1 MQGYKSKTGNGLL
14 AICMGKNYQDSMVVF
29 REYVQNSCDSVYEAM
44 KQGFYNSEDERCIAI
59 DITPGLKRVCFM
71 DRGTG
76 VAKADIGPRLV
87 DIGASIK
94 NGIDQIGSYGIGRLV
109 GANWCDKIIF
119 ETSVKGEAEKSI
131 LTFDS
136 VLAHELIKDKT
147 GDCTDS
153 LDAVTSCVYEKEDV
167 DEHYFRVTLENAKDS
182 LLNDLKSVKEYL
194 ASMVPVDY
202 SFEFYD
208 LMQPYLNANH
218 DFNERI
224 KNLTRCSVTVNGAP
238 VEKPYTREIYS
249 EGSTELKKITPPSFF
264 TIEDSTYGQL
274 AWGWYAFNEKIEQ
287 MNSLPYR
294 GIRLRK
300 HNMAIGSYD
309 YLTKYFPRPVDAN
322 YFIGEI
328 HIVHPDIT
336 PTGTREAIETSDS
349 PVANI
354 FLYKL
359 EKQIFPGLKKD
370 YENLSRLGS
379 SAFTPLVKS
388 KMEIDIARK
397 IVNVDNIPEEKKE
410 AAKDKAHEARKTLI
424 TAKEELRKKLQAL
437 ENSDTTSPE
446 VVKFI
451 TAQWEKKV
459 AATISENNAK
469 TPKELHL
476 DAFKLTTIIN
486 DVLNEQPSTPQ
497 PPQPV
502 SGGNQTP
509 PVTPPE
515 PPVEPKETDVYKA
528 LGKSEYKLMKQVYQI
543 LDAEKSI
550 PPQILAKLKK
560 KLVKK
565 LIGKE

>member
-1 MQGYKSKTGNGLL
+1 MEGYKSKTGNGLL
-14 AICMGKNYQDSMVVF
+14 ALCMGKNYQDSMVVY

-44 KQGFYNSEDERCIAI
+44 KQGYYDSEEERCIAI
-59 DITPGLKRVCFM
+59 NIIPGLNRVCPM

-76 VAKADIGPRLV
+76 VAKTDIGPRLV

-94 NGIDQIGSYGIGRLV
+94 NGIDQIGSHGIGRLV

-119 ETSVKGEAEKSI
+119 ETSVKGENVKSI

-136 VLAHELIKDKT
+136 VKAHELIKNKT
-147 GDCTDS
+147 GNCTES
-153 LDAVTSCVYEKEDV
+153 LDEVTSCVYEKEDV

-182 LLNDLKSVKEYL
+182 LFDDLKSVTDYL
-194 ASMVPVDY
+194 SSMVPVDY

-208 LMQPYLNANH
+208 LIQPHLNANP
-218 DFNERI
+218 DYAERFKKLI
-224 KNLTRCSVTVNGAP
+224 CCNVTVNEVP
-238 VEKPYTREIYS
+238 VEKPYSREVYS
-249 EGSTELKKITPPSFF
+249 DGSTEPKKITPPSFF
-264 TIEDSTYGQL
+264 TIEDSEYGQL

-287 MNSLPYR
+287 MNYLPYR

-300 HNMAIGSYD
+300 HNMAIGDYD
-309 YLTKYFPRPVDAN
+309 YLTKYFPRPVDAP

-328 HIVHPDIT
+328 HITHDDIN
-336 PTGTREAIETSDS
+336 PTATREAIDTSES
-349 PVANI
+349 VAAKI
-354 FLYKL
+354 FFHKL
-359 EKQIFPGLKKD
+359 QTKVFPNLKKD

-379 SAFTPLVKS
+379 SAFAPLIKS
-388 KMEIDIARK
+388 KMEIDLARK
-397 IVNVDNIPEEKKE
+397 IVNVESIPNEKKE
-410 AAKDKAHEARKTLI
+410 AATEKAQEARKHLTS
-424 TAKEELRKKLQAL
+424 AKEELKKKLQAL
-437 ENSDTTSPE
+437 NNSETTSPE
-446 VVKFI
+446 VVKFV
-451 TAQWEKKV
+451 TTQWEKKV

-486 DVLNEQPSTPQ
+486 DVLNEQPATPQ
-497 PPQPV
+497 PPQPAL
-502 SGGNQTP
+502 GGNQAP
-509 PVTPPE
+509 PVTPQE

-528 LGKSEYKLMKQVYQI
+528 LGKSEYKLMKQIYQI
-543 LDAEKSI
+543 LDAEKNI